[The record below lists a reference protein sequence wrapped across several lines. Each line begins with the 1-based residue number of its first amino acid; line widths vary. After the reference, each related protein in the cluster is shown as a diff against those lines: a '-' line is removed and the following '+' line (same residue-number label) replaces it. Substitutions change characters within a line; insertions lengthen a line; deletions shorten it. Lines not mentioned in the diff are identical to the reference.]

1 LNTPSPSEPCAD
13 ACTASAKRPV
23 KARRMPFPELPKTGD
38 GTGFW
43 LPAWTRETAKLEA
56 LMAFSRLLSTQK
68 ACDKSE
74 PLYLAMI
81 SSEIKLKES
90 ADMSLEQL
98 KHMGGLM
105 FAFPE
110 STKLTLGGAAC

>member
-1 LNTPSPSEPCAD
+1 
-13 ACTASAKRPV
+13 
-23 KARRMPFPELPKTGD
+23 MPFPKLPKTGD
-38 GTGFW
+38 GADFW

-110 STKLTLGGAAC
+110 STKLMQGGAAC

>member
-1 LNTPSPSEPCAD
+1 
-13 ACTASAKRPV
+13 
-23 KARRMPFPELPKTGD
+23 MFFPKLPETGD
-38 GTGFW
+38 GADFW

-56 LMAFSRLLSTQK
+56 LMAFSRLLATQK

-98 KHMGGLM
+98 THMGGLL

-110 STKLTLGGAAC
+110 STKLMQGDAAC